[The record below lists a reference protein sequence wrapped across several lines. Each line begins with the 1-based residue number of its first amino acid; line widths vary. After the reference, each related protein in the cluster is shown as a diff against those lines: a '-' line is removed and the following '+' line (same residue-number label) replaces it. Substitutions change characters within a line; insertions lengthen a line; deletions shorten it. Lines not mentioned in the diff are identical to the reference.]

1 MQTTHKSPHSPEIRS
16 VASRECYFAA
26 FPIPVTRWG
35 RPDAIFGPMEEQP
48 INVTAL
54 LRAWS
59 AGNQTALDQ
68 LIPVV
73 HGELKRIARRYMAR
87 KRQGHTLQPSAL
99 VNEAFIRLVDLHGVP
114 WQDRA
119 HFFALSAQMMRRILV
134 NYALARGAGK
144 RGGAARQVSLD
155 EAMIVSPARDSEL
168 VELDTALELLAKLD
182 PRKAQTVELRFFAGL
197 SVEETAAVLKVSPQT
212 VLRDWKL
219 SKTWLAREMARPGS
233 V

>member
-1 MQTTHKSPHSPEIRS
+1 MDEQAE
-16 VASRECYFAA
+16 RE
-26 FPIPVTRWG
+26 TG
-35 RPDAIFGPMEEQP
+35 T
-48 INVTAL
+48 NVTAL
-54 LRAWS
+54 LHAWRAGDQS
-59 AGNQTALDQ
+59 ALDR

-73 HGELKRIARRYMAR
+73 HGELRRIARRYMAR
-87 KRQGHTLQPSAL
+87 ERQGHTLQPSAL
-99 VNEAFIRLVDLHGVP
+99 VNEAFLRLVDVHGVQ

-155 EAMIVSPARDSEL
+155 EAMVVSPARDSEL
-168 VELDTALELLAKLD
+168 VELDAALQSLAKVD

-197 SVEETAAVLKVSPQT
+197 SVEETAVVLKVSPQT

-219 SKTWLAREMARPGS
+219 SKTWLAREMGRAAA

>member
-1 MQTTHKSPHSPEIRS
+1 MAYS
-16 VASRECYFAA
+16 VPY
-26 FPIPVTRWG
+26 
-35 RPDAIFGPMEEQP
+35 MEEQT
-48 INVTAL
+48 INVTEL

-87 KRQGHTLQPSAL
+87 ERQGHTLQPSAL
-99 VNEAFIRLVDLHGVP
+99 VNEAFLRLVDVHGVP

-144 RGGAARQVSLD
+144 RGGAVRQVSLN
-155 EAMIVSPARDSEL
+155 EALIVSPSRGSDI
-168 VELDTALELLAKLD
+168 VELDAALQSLAKLD
-182 PRKAQTVELRFFAGL
+182 PRKARTVELRFFAGL
-197 SVEETAAVLKVSPQT
+197 SVEETAVVLKVSPQT

-219 SKTWLAREMARPGS
+219 SKTWLAREMRLAAS
-233 V
+233 D

>member
-1 MQTTHKSPHSPEIRS
+1 MDKEPG
-16 VASRECYFAA
+16 RETGA
-26 FPIPVTRWG
+26 
-35 RPDAIFGPMEEQP
+35 
-48 INVTAL
+48 NVTAL

-59 AGNQTALDQ
+59 AGDQAVLDQ

-73 HGELKRIARRYMAR
+73 HGELKRIARRYMVR
-87 KRQGHTLQPSAL
+87 ERQGHTLQPSAL
-99 VNEAFIRLVDLHGVP
+99 VNEAFLRLVDVHGVQ

-119 HFFALSAQMMRRILV
+119 HFFALAAQMMRRILV

-155 EAMIVSPARDSEL
+155 EAMMVSPARDSEL
-168 VELDTALELLAKLD
+168 VDLDAALDSLAKLD

-219 SKTWLAREMARPGS
+219 SKTWLAREMAGPGS

>member
-1 MQTTHKSPHSPEIRS
+1 MDEEP
-16 VASRECYFAA
+16 
-26 FPIPVTRWG
+26 
-35 RPDAIFGPMEEQP
+35 RPDIT
-48 INVTAL
+48 VL

-59 AGNQTALDQ
+59 VGDQAALDR

-87 KRQGHTLQPSAL
+87 ERQGHTLQPSAL
-99 VNEAFIRLVDLHGVP
+99 VNEAFLRLVDAHGVA

-144 RGGAARQVSLD
+144 RGGAAQQVSLD

-168 VELDTALELLAKLD
+168 VGLDTALQELAKLD
-182 PRKAQTVELRFFAGL
+182 PRKAQVVELRFFAGL
-197 SVEETAAVLKVSPQT
+197 SVEETAVVLKVSPQT

-219 SKTWLAREMARPGS
+219 SKTWLAREMGRAIG
-233 V
+233 

>member
-1 MQTTHKSPHSPEIRS
+1 MDTEPARHT
-16 VASRECYFAA
+16 
-26 FPIPVTRWG
+26 
-35 RPDAIFGPMEEQP
+35 GP
-48 INVTAL
+48 NVTAL
-54 LRAWS
+54 LCAWS
-59 AGNQTALDQ
+59 GGDQTALDQ

-73 HGELKRIARRYMAR
+73 HAELKRIARRYVAR
-87 KRQGHTLQPSAL
+87 ERQGHTLQPSAL
-99 VNEAFIRLVDLHGVP
+99 VNEAFLRLVDVHGVQ

-155 EAMIVSPARDSEL
+155 EAMVVSPARDSEL
-168 VELDTALELLAKLD
+168 VELDTALESLAKLD

-197 SVEETAAVLKVSPQT
+197 SVEETAVVLKVSPQT

-219 SKTWLAREMARPGS
+219 SKTWLAREMARPGAN
-233 V
+233 

>member
-1 MQTTHKSPHSPEIRS
+1 MIYS
-16 VASRECYFAA
+16 VQ
-26 FPIPVTRWG
+26 
-35 RPDAIFGPMEEQP
+35 MEEQP
-48 INVTAL
+48 INVTEL

-87 KRQGHTLQPSAL
+87 ERQGHTLQPSAL
-99 VNEAFIRLVDLHGVP
+99 VNEAFLRLVDVHGVP

-144 RGGAARQVSLD
+144 RGGAVRHVSLD
-155 EAMIVSPARDSEL
+155 DAMVVTPSRDSEL
-168 VELDTALELLAKLD
+168 VELDAALQSLAKLD

-219 SKTWLAREMARPGS
+219 SKSWLAREMGAAATE
-233 V
+233 